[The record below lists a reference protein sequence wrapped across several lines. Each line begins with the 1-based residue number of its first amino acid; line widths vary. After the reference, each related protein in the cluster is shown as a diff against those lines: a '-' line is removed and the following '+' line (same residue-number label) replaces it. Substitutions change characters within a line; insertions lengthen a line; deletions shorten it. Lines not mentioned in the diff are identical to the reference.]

1 MYYEKQKIGSII
13 RNSIPKGK
21 TPKLTP
27 AQVEKIKT
35 VSGIALAIVGVAGII
50 ALSAVAPNMFVAID
64 KLFLKKGVRS
74 SRKRKEI
81 QIAQTFYYLK
91 RSGLIRM
98 RYASKDYKIFLT
110 KFGAKRLK
118 KLNFQTMTVERPD
131 KWDGKWWQI
140 AADIPT
146 KEYRRGADLLRQK
159 LKEMNF
165 YPLQR
170 TLWFYPYDPRQE
182 IEFIVVHYEIER
194 FVTVMEISR
203 LDKDDERKMK
213 VFFQKMMIIS

>member
-1 MYYEKQKIGSII
+1 M
-13 RNSIPKGK
+13 
-21 TPKLTP
+21 
-27 AQVEKIKT
+27 EKIKT